1 MTHDEYEVNFFSPD
15 CDPFDGID
23 MFAGDDVAAPA
34 PLTTGGLELQLDIAA
49 INAGSVRDAAIA
61 YHEAGLRVH
70 PCRGKIPVGKG
81 WQTNRFDPAHYGS
94 ESSVGAQGGP
104 MANGRCLVIVDIDV
118 AKVEGDTPED
128 RAQRLYATLE
138 TMEAE
143 GLVLPPTLRASTPS
157 GGCHYYYWT
166 AENEIIGKVRPWK
179 CATGGLD
186 LRADGTQ
193 AVVPPSRGYQFI
205 DPIAVLAELPEWIR
219 ERASKV
225 KPAERPTPAP
235 RATATGDLD
244 KRVRAYLAKCPPAIQ
259 GARGSDT
266 TMSAATGLVVGFELS
281 DDDALAYLAEWNATC
296 EPPWE
301 PKDLARKITE
311 ARKCSTRSPGYLLVD
326 NRPARAPTVLR
337 VVPPP
342 SERPRVEGNT
352 ALKTQEQERTGYG
365 PECWVYPTLGQ
376 VSELD
381 TRAQILWDC
390 FKVKKNVMSNQI
402 ECLIDG
408 KTVNVTRDEKLHI
421 VSFIQ
426 KRMPDHFSN
435 SEPVKASQK
444 AASLTEKAIDDAV
457 CRCASLHQY
466 NPVTDWLKSLPHWDG
481 KDYIAQ
487 LADMIGDEHFA
498 RCKAFLTR
506 WLIGTCKRAYEPG
519 CIMDV
524 SMWFW
529 GNEGPG
535 KSSLFRGLVHDPSWF
550 MDISKAAIMGGMF
563 SMFHFNSAWIIELA
577 EVDQFRTAEMR
588 SQLKAWLTT
597 PVDKGMR
604 KGRNEMESVAR
615 RFSVAGTT
623 NKKVFAEGEER
634 RWLPVHHVKHLCHSE
649 LEAIRPQLWAQ
660 VLALYSDG
668 ESFRLNETEKR
679 WHAEAIA
686 DQGECMDDS
695 YVEII
700 EEFLASFPSKGF
712 YTYSDI
718 YGAIALAV
726 GASPRRDQREDARI
740 MGIMLELGYRRAQ
753 RGKDRA
759 RGFEVAVPT
768 FP

>member
-244 KRVRAYLAKCPPAIQ
+244 KRIRAYLAKCPPAIQ
-259 GARGSDT
+259 GSRGSDEALKAASWIVT
-266 TMSAATGLVVGFELS
+266 TFPQLS
-281 DDDALAYLAEWNATC
+281 DEDVVAYMEADWNATC
-296 EPPWE
+296 APPWSTKELLHKVKSARANTTRVVAEREPPPPRHLRAVPKPTE
-301 PKDLARKITE
+301 PE
-311 ARKCSTRSPGYLLVD
+311 
-326 NRPARAPTVLR
+326 
-337 VVPPP
+337 
-342 SERPRVEGNT
+342 PRIEGNT
-352 ALKTQEQERTGYG
+352 ALKPQEQERTGYG

-376 VSELD
+376 VSELS

-390 FKVKKNVMSNQI
+390 FKVRKNVMLNQN
-402 ECLIDG
+402 ECVIDG
-408 KTVNVTRDEKLHI
+408 KTRNVTQEEKLEI
-421 VSFIQ
+421 VEFLQ
-426 KRMPDHFSN
+426 RKMPDYYTGG
-435 SEPVKASQK
+435 EPVKASQK
-444 AASLTEKAIDDAV
+444 TSAVSEKAIDDAV
-457 CRCASLHQY
+457 CRCASIHQY
-466 NPVTDWLKSLPHWDG
+466 NPVTDWLESLAPWDG
-481 KDYIAQ
+481 RDYIGQ

-506 WLIGTCKRAYEPG
+506 WLIGTCMRAFEPG

-524 SMWFW
+524 ALWFW

-535 KSSLFRGLVHDPSWF
+535 KSSLFRGLVNRREWF
-550 MDISKAAIMGGMF
+550 FELDKAVQISDRFAMF
-563 SMFHFNSAWIIELA
+563 LYNTAWIVELP
-577 EVDQFRTAEMR
+577 EVDQLRTPENR
-588 SQLKAWLTT
+588 SMLKAWLTM
-597 PVDKGMR
+597 PVDRGSP
-604 KGRNEMESVAR
+604 KGRPENITIER
-615 RFSVAGTT
+615 KFSVAGTT
-623 NKKVFAEGEER
+623 NKKVFAEGQER
-634 RWLPVHHVKHLCHSE
+634 RWLPVHHVKKLDHAM
-649 LEAIRPQLWAQ
+649 LESIRPQLWAQ
-660 VLALYSDG
+660 VLRLYREG
-668 ESFRLNETEKR
+668 ESYRLNATEQQ
-679 WHAEAIA
+679 WHREAIS
-686 DQGECMDDS
+686 DQGETLDDS
-695 YVEII
+695 
-700 EEFLASFPSKGF
+700 LAELILEYLDANESIKKHFMYTDLYDAMGIDASKR
-712 YTYSDI
+712 TDKT
-718 YGAIALAV
+718 
-726 GASPRRDQREDARI
+726 DARLRHV
-740 MGIMLELGYRRAQ
+740 MEQFGYK
-753 RGKDRA
+753 RGLKTSKRI
-759 RGFEVAVPT
+759 AV
-768 FP
+768 FYKEHNDS